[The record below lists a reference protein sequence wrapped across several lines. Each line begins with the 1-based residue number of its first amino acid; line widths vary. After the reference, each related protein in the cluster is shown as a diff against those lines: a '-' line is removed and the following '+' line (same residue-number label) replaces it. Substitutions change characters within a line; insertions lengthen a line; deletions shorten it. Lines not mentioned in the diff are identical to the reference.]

1 VSLILEALKKLERE
15 KGVPERGFLVMAH
28 LPWARSGKVGARLLG
43 LAALALALAAAGFL
57 LWRSRPAPLVAP
69 APTPTFV
76 ARPPRGGVLA
86 LPSPIVALP
95 LPTSAL
101 PLPTSA
107 LPSPAATAPPAS
119 PAPDLAAPRPPE
131 AASQFRLNAI
141 SVQDG
146 HPVAV
151 LNDRIVREGDSFEGV
166 RVLRIGE
173 TEVEIEVRGERRVIR
188 F

>member
-15 KGVPERGFLVMAH
+15 KGVPERGFLVLAH
-28 LPWARSGKVGARLLG
+28 LPWARSGKAGARLAG
-43 LAALALALAAAGFL
+43 LAALALILAGAGFL
-57 LWRSRPAPLVAP
+57 AWRSRPAPPRAVAPAP
-69 APTPTFV
+69 APTP
-76 ARPPRGGVLA
+76 AAPGAGVPA
-86 LPSPIVALP
+86 LPAPTVGLPSSTAALPAPASAAPPAAPAPALP
-95 LPTSAL
+95 LPS
-101 PLPTSA
+101 
-107 LPSPAATAPPAS
+107 
-119 PAPDLAAPRPPE
+119 PPE
-131 AASQFRLNAI
+131 ATAEFRLNAI
-141 SVQDG
+141 TVQDG

>member
-43 LAALALALAAAGFL
+43 LAVLALAAAGFL

-69 APTPTFV
+69 APAPTL
-76 ARPPRGGVLA
+76 AALPPRVGVVA
-86 LPSPIVALP
+86 LPSPTVALP
-95 LPTSAL
+95 APV
-101 PLPTSA
+101 
-107 LPSPAATAPPAS
+107 ATAAPAT
-119 PAPDLAAPRPPE
+119 PAPERPAPRPPE
-131 AASQFRLNAI
+131 AASEFRLNAI
-141 SVQDG
+141 TVQDG

-173 TEVEIEVRGERRVIR
+173 TEVEIEVKGERRVIR

>member
-15 KGVPERGFLVMAH
+15 KGVPDRGFLVLAH
-28 LPWARSGKVGARLLG
+28 LPWARSGKAGARVAG
-43 LAALALALAAAGFL
+43 LAALALVLAAAAFL
-57 LWRSRPAPLVAP
+57 AWRSRPAPPRAVAP
-69 APTPTFV
+69 APTPIP
-76 ARPPRGGVLA
+76 AALPPRAGVPAFPSPTVA
-86 LPSPIVALP
+86 LPSSTAALRAPATAAPPAAPAPAPALP
-95 LPTSAL
+95 LPS
-101 PLPTSA
+101 
-107 LPSPAATAPPAS
+107 
-119 PAPDLAAPRPPE
+119 PPE
-131 AASQFRLNAI
+131 AGAEFRLNAI
-141 SVQDG
+141 TVQDG

>member
-15 KGVPERGFLVMAH
+15 KGVPDRGFLVLAH
-28 LPWARSGKVGARLLG
+28 LPWARSGKAGARVAG
-43 LAALALALAAAGFL
+43 LAALALVLAAAGFL
-57 LWRSRPAPLVAP
+57 AWRSRPAPPRAVAP
-69 APTPTFV
+69 APTPTP
-76 ARPPRGGVLA
+76 AALPPRAGVPAFPSPTVA
-86 LPSPIVALP
+86 LPSSTAALPAPATAAPPAAPAPALP
-95 LPTSAL
+95 LPS
-101 PLPTSA
+101 
-107 LPSPAATAPPAS
+107 
-119 PAPDLAAPRPPE
+119 PPE
-131 AASQFRLNAI
+131 AVAEFRLNAI
-141 SVQDG
+141 TVQDG

>member
-28 LPWARSGKVGARLLG
+28 LPWARSGKVGARRLG

-57 LWRSRPAPLVAP
+57 LWRSRAPLVAP
-69 APTPTFV
+69 APTPTL
-76 ARPPRGGVLA
+76 AALPPRAGVVA
-86 LPSPIVALP
+86 LPSPTVAP
-95 LPTSAL
+95 PA
-101 PLPTSA
+101 
-107 LPSPAATAPPAS
+107 PAATAPPAT
-119 PAPDLAAPRPPE
+119 PAPDRPAPRPPE
-131 AASQFRLNAI
+131 AASEFRLNAI
-141 SVQDG
+141 TVQDG